1 MKSPGA
7 RSGTMRTVA
16 AAMLAGAAALLTA
29 CGSSAGA
36 GADVKQTDS
45 GGAITIWVDPPRV
58 PAAKAFQQAY
68 PDIKVTVNQI
78 DGTVGGKSL
87 QQQFA
92 QFNQAGKGW
101 PDAIFFPS
109 NDDIAWASGAQVNY
123 TADLTELVPDVIK
136 GYQSEVI
143 APCSID
149 GKIRCLRN
157 DAAPDV
163 FWYNKTFF
171 DQNGYSLPKTWEE
184 YGDLAVRIAKEH
196 PGKISGFTGDAYA
209 PDRYLWASG
218 CPTNARK
225 SETEVHIDLTD
236 PRCVRAKEMLSELV
250 QAKAVST
257 VGIFDADAAKIGKDL
272 VMSPGAAWW
281 GDYLFR
287 QSWKVPA
294 GQITAVTPLSW
305 KGESKPATG
314 NEGGGLWGVSRHITG
329 KQLEN
334 TLTFAKFVATDPR
347 WQVELS
353 TGLPAYGAV
362 QDAWAAK
369 QAKQKYFA
377 DNTTTFAAMKGA
389 TAFVQPDHSYLL
401 YNTGSVWTETMAA
414 GLASGKSVDQA
425 WTGFSDELGKQAKA
439 MGYTVK

>member
-1 MKSPGA
+1 MGL
-7 RSGTMRTVA
+7 
-16 AAMLAGAAALLTA
+16 LAA
-29 CGSSAGA
+29 CGSSGGGA

-45 GGAITIWVDPPRV
+45 GGAITVWVDPPRV
-58 PAAKAFQQAY
+58 PAAKAFQKAH
-68 PDIKVTVNQI
+68 PEIKVTLNQI

-109 NDDIAWASGAQVNY
+109 NDDIAWAAGAQVNF

-136 GYQSEVI
+136 GYEDAVI
-143 APCSID
+143 APCKID

-157 DAAPDV
+157 DAAPDI
-163 FWYNKTFF
+163 FWYNKAFF
-171 DQNGYSLPKTWEE
+171 TQNGYQVPKTWEE

-196 PGKISGFTGDAYA
+196 PGKLSGFTGDAYA

-225 SETEVHIDLTD
+225 SETEVHLDLTD
-236 PRCVRAKEMLSELV
+236 QKCVRAKELLAKLV

-257 VGIFDADAAKIGKDL
+257 VGIFDADAAKVGKDL

-294 GQITAVTPLSW
+294 GQMTGVAPLTW
-305 KGESKPATG
+305 KGEDKPATG
-314 NEGGGLWGVSRHITG
+314 NEGGGLWGFSRHITG

-334 TLTFAKFVATDPR
+334 TLTFAKFVATDPKVAGR
-347 WQVELS
+347 ALDRSSGVRAGPGCVDREAVRAEVLRRQRGDLRRDEGRQRVRPAGSLVPALQHGQRVDRDDGGRP
-353 TGLPAYGAV
+353 GLG
-362 QDAWAAK
+362 Q
-369 QAKQKYFA
+369 
-377 DNTTTFAAMKGA
+377 
-389 TAFVQPDHSYLL
+389 
-401 YNTGSVWTETMAA
+401 ER
-414 GLASGKSVDQA
+414 
-425 WTGFSDELGKQAKA
+425 
-439 MGYTVK
+439 